1 MNVTILFVIETYKE
15 KLNELMN
22 ENILLKAQLKQLQ
35 NDMNKKDEGE
45 IGNE

>member
-1 MNVTILFVIETYKE
+1 MDVTILFVIETYKE

>member
-1 MNVTILFVIETYKE
+1 MGVTILFVIEAYKE

-45 IGNE
+45 ISNE

>member
-1 MNVTILFVIETYKE
+1 MDVTILFIIEAYKE

-35 NDMNKKDEGE
+35 NDTNKKDEGE